1 MVANHLIVPKMIRKK
16 MMMMKVEMLAL
27 EIFQLLVRIS
37 KMSNLKVV
45 GKRTN

>member
-1 MVANHLIVPKMIRKK
+1 MVANYLIVPKMIRKK

-27 EIFQLLVRIS
+27 EIFQLLGRIS